1 MQVREADGLH
11 RVRVPGAVQC
21 VCVCACTWLAHQLA
35 RLIGR
40 CACRHASVHGAFGC
54 LWVKQMEQD
63 MFCMYFRTSG

>member
-21 VCVCACTWLAHQLA
+21 VCACTRLAHQLA

-40 CACRHASVHGAFGC
+40 CACRHASVQC
-54 LWVKQMEQD
+54 LWLPMGETDGTGHVLCVFQD
-63 MFCMYFRTSG
+63 TRVR